1 MTYARPRCRF
11 DHRASPRSHVVR
23 TASVRRFPSIP
34 PTARGTGGD
43 QDIRIRNALDGT
55 DHQRGRRHTV
65 PR

>member
-1 MTYARPRCRF
+1 MTYARPRCHL

-23 TASVRRFPSIP
+23 TASVRRSPSIP
-34 PTARGTGGD
+34 PNARDTGDD

-55 DHQRGRRHTV
+55 DHQRGRRRTV